1 MGKKQMKLGIMQ
13 PYFLPYLGYFQL
25 ISLVDE
31 FCLLENVN
39 YIKKGWI
46 NRNKVLVQQR
56 EFWITI
62 PLKDASQNK
71 KINELEINNITN
83 WQNKMVKTV
92 SENYSRYQSKK
103 EGVEIVNFL
112 LEGAEGNLSAFLGQ
126 TLKKIGSVLGTKTI
140 LSSSSSL
147 RPEVTA
153 QDGQGKII
161 NICKEKNAKTYV
173 NAPGGKN
180 LYNYEEFENENLDLC
195 FLKPFYFK
203 EFEHTE
209 MNLSILHFF
218 CKYGLKKVKEAV
230 SAGKIE
236 AK

>member
-1 MGKKQMKLGIMQ
+1 MKLGIMQ

-46 NRNKVLVQQR
+46 NRNKVLVQQN

-71 KINELEINNITN
+71 KINELEINDITN
-83 WQNKMVKTV
+83 WQKKMIKTV

-103 EGVEIVNFL
+103 EGLEIVNFL

-140 LSSSSSL
+140 LSSSSNL
-147 RPEVTA
+147 RSEVTA
-153 QDGQGKII
+153 QEGQKKII
-161 NICKEKNAKTYV
+161 NICKEKNAKSYV

-180 LYNYEEFENENLDLC
+180 LYNYEEFKKENLDLC
-195 FLKPFYFK
+195 FLKPFQFE

-230 SAGKIE
+230 SVGKIE
-236 AK
+236 AR